1 MKARLLKECE
11 VMEFHPATGMKL
23 APDEYVAQCVRRDG
37 RLYAPAGAVCSD
49 KDAHMLVKM
58 GIADP
63 ADDECAAMCAQTDD
77 ERAATL
83 HAAARLSAGI
93 APEDFELF
101 DKGYIS
107 GYYKDGSFKPGPNFD
122 HMPKKDPVDD
132 KEDI

>member
-11 VMEFHPATGMKL
+11 VMEFHPTTGEKL

-37 RLYAPAGAVCSD
+37 RLYAPAGAICSD
-49 KDAHMLVKM
+49 PDAYMLVKM
-58 GIADP
+58 GIADA
-63 ADDECAAMCAQTDD
+63 ADDDCAARCQQSNE

-93 APEDFELF
+93 DPADFELF
-101 DKGYIS
+101 DKGYIA
-107 GYYKDGSFKPGPNFD
+107 GYSKDGSYKPGPNFD
-122 HMPKKDPVDD
+122 KMPKKEPVDD

>member
-11 VMEFHPATGMKL
+11 VMEFHPATGVKL

-37 RLYAPAGAVCSD
+37 RLFAPAGAICSD
-49 KDAHMLVKM
+49 PDAYLLVKM
-58 GIADP
+58 GIAES
-63 ADDECAAMCAQTDD
+63 ADDECAARCKQTDA

-101 DKGYIS
+101 DKGYIA
-107 GYYKDGSFKPGPNFD
+107 GYFKDGSYKPGPNWDQF
-122 HMPKKDPVDD
+122 KQESKDDD
-132 KEDI
+132 DE